1 MKRFAVIG
9 LGRFGKKLAIALA
22 MSGAEVIAIDKNREA
37 IEILADQVSHAVRL
51 DSTDEE
57 ALKAQGVDKVDVA
70 IIGIGQG
77 TGRGFESA
85 ILTVVNLRQMGVN
98 RIYAR
103 AEDLIAGE
111 VFSKVGATE
120 VIYPEIESAER
131 WAYKLIAPQ
140 IGEKIDFAE
149 GYSLARIKA
158 PASFDG
164 RTVMDLQLRQK
175 YSVNLGH
182 DQTGRAQQAKKGGE
196 GQDHQCP
203 HAQHDN
209 LRGRYP
215 DGCRLRPRPR
225 EAAAGMNHGMA
236 TREKSRGLVGYCG
249 ENELHN
255 LILKVTALVQ
265 ICRRVIRRLYWRIR
279 IHRVQRKIEAENKP
293 NRTTSSL
300 SDR

>member
-1 MKRFAVIG
+1 MRRFAVIG

-22 MSGAEVIAIDKNREA
+22 MSGAEVIAIDRNREE
-37 IEILADQVSHAVRL
+37 IELITDQVSHAVRL

-85 ILTVVNLRQMGVN
+85 ILTVVNLRQMGIKQ
-98 RIYAR
+98 IYAR

-140 IGEKIDFAE
+140 VGEKIDFAP

-158 PASFDG
+158 PPSFDG
-164 RTVMDLQLRQK
+164 KTVMELQLRQK
-175 YSVNLGH
+175 YNINLVLIKR
-182 DQTGRAQQAKKGGE
+182 D
-196 GQDHQCP
+196 
-203 HAQHDN
+203 
-209 LRGRYP
+209 
-215 DGCRLRPRPR
+215 
-225 EAAAGMNHGMA
+225 
-236 TREKSRGLVGYCG
+236 
-249 ENELHN
+249 ENSE
-255 LILKVTALVQ
+255 
-265 ICRRVIRRLYWRIR
+265 
-279 IHRVQRKIEAENKP
+279 QRKEEKGKIINVP
-293 NRTTSSL
+293 MPTTIIYQNDVL
-300 SDR
+300 MVAGSDIDLANLPEE